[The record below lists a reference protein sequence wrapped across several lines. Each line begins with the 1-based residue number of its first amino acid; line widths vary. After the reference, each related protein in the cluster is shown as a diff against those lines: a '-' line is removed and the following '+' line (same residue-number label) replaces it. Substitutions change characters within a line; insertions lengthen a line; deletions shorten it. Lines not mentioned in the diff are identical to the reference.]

1 MISIKTQIIAI
12 VNQIPVGKVMYFGQI
27 GKLILNKN
35 QENSFNNNFVGV
47 SGQVVGFVL
56 SGMRQEEWSLLPWHR
71 VVAKDGYI
79 SSLKLGAKGL
89 IQKQLL
95 LDESVGI
102 TQDHVNMSRHLFEG
116 GNTKML
122 F

>member
-1 MISIKTQIIAI
+1 MATIKIQIIQI
-12 VNQIPVGKVMYFGQI
+12 VNQIPMGKVMYFGQI
-27 GKLILNKN
+27 GKLVVNKN
-35 QENSFNNNFVGV
+35 QTQEVSESFVGV
-47 SGQVVGFVL
+47 SGQVVGFIL
-56 SGMRQEEWSLLPWHR
+56 SGMAQEEWNLLPWHR

-95 LDESVGI
+95 LSENI
-102 TQDHVNMSRHLFEG
+102 TVIEDHVDMTKHLFKNNRTEV
-116 GNTKML
+116 L